1 MAKTEVQPEPPEN
14 GYSPEPSKQVVRLP
28 VPLTLPARFG
38 FDNEQLALIKQ
49 TVARGADT
57 GALLMFL
64 ELTARYKLDPFAGQ
78 VYLAKMPGK
87 DGEPPSYKT
96 IVARDGLLVIAN
108 RYETFG
114 GMEGDVIYASDIIER
129 TPEGFVHT
137 YAAVEAEKR
146 MKQDIIGA
154 WCRVFREGRRPT
166 FFLAKHSSYR
176 RANKSWGQYPDA
188 MILKV
193 AESMAL
199 RKAFSITGLV
209 PEDEVGA
216 RYDEKLG
223 GIVEQEPMG
232 QEPDWGPDPELAK
245 RLQIAFAEANRV
257 RPGSFLPQKIRL
269 TLAGVDQVKRT
280 EILQQ
285 VVDYVLKH
293 GGSIP
298 IEGEVVEDAPVP
310 AA

>member
-1 MAKTEVQPEPPEN
+1 MAKTEVQPEPPEK
-14 GYSPEPSKQVVRLP
+14 GYDPEPSSQVVRLP
-28 VPLTLPARFG
+28 MPLTVPARFG
-38 FDNEQLALIKQ
+38 FDNEQLSLIKQ

-57 GALLMFL
+57 PALLMFL
-64 ELTARYKLDPFAGQ
+64 ELTARYKLDPFASQ

-129 TPEGFVHT
+129 TSEGFVHT
-137 YAAVEAEKR
+137 YAAIEAEKR
-146 MKQDIIGA
+146 MKQEIIGA
-154 WCRVFREGRRPT
+154 WCRVFREGRVPT
-166 FFLAKHSSYR
+166 FFLAKHSSYK
-176 RANKSWGQYPDA
+176 RANKSWSQYPDA

-199 RKAFSITGLV
+199 RKAFSITGLI

-223 GIVEQEPMG
+223 GIVEQEPIS

-245 RLQIAFAEANRV
+245 RLQIAFEEANRV

-269 TLAGVDQVKRT
+269 TLAGVDQIKRS

-285 VVDYVLKH
+285 VVDYVLRH

-298 IEGEVVEDAPVP
+298 IEGEVIEEVSA
-310 AA
+310 

>member
-1 MAKTEVQPEPPEN
+1 
-14 GYSPEPSKQVVRLP
+14 
-28 VPLTLPARFG
+28 
-38 FDNEQLALIKQ
+38 
-49 TVARGADT
+49 
-57 GALLMFL
+57 
-64 ELTARYKLDPFAGQ
+64 
-78 VYLAKMPGK
+78 
-87 DGEPPSYKT
+87 
-96 IVARDGLLVIAN
+96 
-108 RYETFG
+108 
-114 GMEGDVIYASDIIER
+114 
-129 TPEGFVHT
+129 
-137 YAAVEAEKR
+137 

-176 RANKSWGQYPDA
+176 RSNKSWGQYPDA

>member
-1 MAKTEVQPEPPEN
+1 MAKSEVTPDPPEKFD
-14 GYSPEPSKQVVRLP
+14 PEPSTQVVRLP
-28 VPLTLPARFG
+28 VPLTIPARFG

-78 VYLAKMPGK
+78 VYLAKMPGR
-87 DGEPPSYKT
+87 DGEPPTYKT

-108 RYETFG
+108 RYESFG

-129 TPEGFVHT
+129 TRDGFVHT

-154 WCRVFREGRRPT
+154 WCQVFREGRRPT
-166 FFLAKHSSYR
+166 FFLAKHASYKR
-176 RANKSWGQYPDA
+176 SNKSWTQYPDA

-199 RKAFSITGLV
+199 RKAFSITGLI

-216 RYDEKLG
+216 RYDERLG
-223 GIVEQEPMG
+223 GVVEQQQQIE

-245 RLQIAFAEANRV
+245 RLQIAFAEANRI

-269 TLAGVDQVKRT
+269 TLAGVDQVRRT
-280 EILQQ
+280 EMLQQ
-285 VVDYVLKH
+285 VVDFVLKN

-298 IEGEVVEDAPVP
+298 IEGEVIEDVP
-310 AA
+310 APAA